1 MTEAIK
7 KAVNVRKGHRIYVK
21 KVISG
26 IKESNKEDLGQYK
39 IEKIKASKDVLVE
52 KLDIL
57 QKLDDGILALVEEE
71 KDIKEEIDFT
81 NNFRKKKV
89 KETIHKIDTIL
100 LLMEKSTDK
109 VVTAENTGSS
119 QSYQKEKLPKLPFN
133 GEPTEYQ
140 LFMDNFKS
148 AIDSNTI
155 LTDVDKFVYLKNL
168 LQGKAAYAIQG
179 LPLTDGNYNMALDIL
194 SSRFGYKQIITSSHT
209 WKNLMKLP
217 TVINITDIK
226 KIRVILDPLEI
237 NIRGLEALGISS
249 DSYGELL
256 LAIVMKKIPEEMR
269 LTLTRQFKGKQ
280 WNLGKVLESFRAEV
294 TAREQIQ
301 FMSPPNMSMNRP
313 KPNVGPQ
320 LATASTLFSS
330 NRNSTCTC
338 CKGGHSSNNCQVVT
352 SIFA

>member
-1 MTEAIK
+1 MTEAIN

-26 IKESNKEDLGQYK
+26 IEELNIEDLDQDK

-71 KDIKEEIDFT
+71 KDIEEEIDFT
-81 NNFRKKKV
+81 TNFRKKK
-89 KETIHKIDTIL
+89 ETIHEIDTIL
-100 LLMEKSTDK
+100 LLMEKSNK
-109 VVTAENTGSS
+109 VVTVENTGSS
-119 QSYQKEKLPKLPFN
+119 QSYQKEKLPKLQVKPFN

-155 LTDVDKFVYLKNL
+155 LTNVDKFVYLKNL
-168 LQGKAAYAIQG
+168 LQGKAAYAVQG

-194 SSRFGYKQIITSSHT
+194 SSRFGYKQIIISSHT
-209 WKNLMKLP
+209 WNNLMKLP
-217 TVINITDIK
+217 TVVNITDIK
-226 KIRVILDPLEI
+226 KIRVILDPLEM

-269 LTLTRQFKGKQ
+269 LTLTRQFIGKQ
-280 WNLGKVLESFRAEV
+280 WNLGKALESFRAEV

-301 FMSPPNMSMNRP
+301 
-313 KPNVGPQ
+313 
-320 LATASTLFSS
+320 LA
-330 NRNSTCTC
+330 
-338 CKGGHSSNNCQVVT
+338 Q
-352 SIFA
+352 